1 MPNLYRS
8 QRRSGRL
15 RFVERQLFSRH
26 FVDYQLALGCAISL
40 VQRRFHD
47 LAKVRTRDFESEVHQ
62 WVDRILAACL
72 IDDYC

>member
-1 MPNLYRS
+1 MPYLHRS
-8 QRRSGRL
+8 QWRSGLL
-15 RFVERQLFSRH
+15 RFVERQLFQRH

-62 WVDRILAACL
+62 WVHRILAECF